1 MNLMR
6 KTLFFLV
13 FLCTASLLSAQQ
25 LPKTVL
31 WRISGK
37 GLSKP
42 SYLFGTMH
50 LNDQRLFNFGD
61 SVYRAIEYCDGLAI
75 EVSPDEMGMHFA
87 NKLFDDVEKQRT
99 VTDILNKQDFKK
111 YSAALSKKF
120 KKP

>member
-1 MNLMR
+1 MQFSILNPCNMNLMR

-13 FLCTASLLSAQQ
+13 FLCTSFLLSAQQ

-31 WRISGK
+31 WRITGK

-61 SVYRAIEYCDGLAI
+61 SVYRAIERTEGLAI
-75 EVSPDEMGMHFA
+75 ELSPD
-87 NKLFDDVEKQRT
+87 
-99 VTDILNKQDFKK
+99 DICACTHHHLPF
-111 YSAALSKKF
+111 SLI
-120 KKP
+120 